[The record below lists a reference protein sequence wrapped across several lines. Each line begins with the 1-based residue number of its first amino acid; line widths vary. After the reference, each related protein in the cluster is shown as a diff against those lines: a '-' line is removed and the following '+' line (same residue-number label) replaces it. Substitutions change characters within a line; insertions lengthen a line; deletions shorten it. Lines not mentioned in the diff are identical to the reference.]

1 MSSPTTETNVENG
14 ARRRRSTF
22 YVPLASDCVRAPNGK
37 SEPRRTH
44 STVTRKGSTVGS
56 SVSPARRD
64 KSETSRKSLQPT
76 KSLSAV
82 HKSRLSSP
90 RDKIPSQAKPVVT
103 VEKTVESPK
112 SPKITVI
119 KNSTN
124 ESSSQSKTKS
134 PLLRVSSK
142 LLSSSVQA
150 LEALNKT
157 DNGKSS
163 TLGSPLSL
171 IRKSSSRKLSRSSS
185 NITRSTNAKSSKS
198 DSQSV
203 ITSSGSETSS
213 IIQIDQP
220 PNKELIESYVCS
232 VNDFDMTR
240 NDDDVDDGVHS
251 GKYVIWIV
259 RFWDFFFFFW

>member
-1 MSSPTTETNVENG
+1 M
-14 ARRRRSTF
+14 
-22 YVPLASDCVRAPNGK
+22 
-37 SEPRRTH
+37 
-44 STVTRKGSTVGS
+44 
-56 SVSPARRD
+56 SPAKRD
-64 KSETSRKSLQPT
+64 KSESTPRKSLQSS
-76 KSLSAV
+76 KSLPYGATTG
-82 HKSRLSSP
+82 KSSLSSP
-90 RDKIPSQAKPVVT
+90 KTYSPVKPVIT

-119 KNSTN
+119 KNATD
-124 ESSSQSKTKS
+124 ESSSQSAKTKS

-157 DNGKSS
+157 NDGSGRSS

-185 NITRSTNAKSSKS
+185 NITRAGTSKSSKS
-198 DSQSV
+198 DSQSL

-232 VNDFDMTR
+232 VNDFDMRRTH
-240 NDDDVDDGVHS
+240 DDDVDDGVHS
-251 GKYVIWIV
+251 GNLIFLFTCKLESKRMYRII
-259 RFWDFFFFFW
+259 FNECL